1 MSVYSYKA
9 KNFKGDDLKGS
20 VEAKDRKQAVA
31 ILREKQIFPYFL
43 AEKKESFFGYLYRKI
58 FQKVSIS
65 DVANFTRQLATMI
78 NAGLPLTEALV
89 ILKTQSKSQIA
100 EASASILR
108 DVEGGSSL
116 ADALGKFPRI
126 FSPVYIALVRAGEAA
141 GVLDNILNRLADNL
155 ENQREFRAKIKGA
168 LTYPIIVVTGMIA
181 VMLIMM
187 IFVIPKLTSLYS
199 EFNATLPQTTRILIS
214 LSNWLVK
221 LWWLLPVL
229 FVGAIYVFRLINST
243 TTGRRKID
251 ELKFRIPIAGKL
263 QNQIT
268 LAELTRTLGLLAGAG
283 VSIVEALPIAAKTA
297 GNLVIEEGVLAAN
310 KQVEKGFN
318 LSAALAEN
326 PFFPPIISQM
336 ISVGEE
342 TGKLDEV
349 LLKVSKYFQSESE
362 ESLKG
367 LTSAIEPLI
376 MILLGVGV
384 GFLVIAI
391 IMPIY
396 NLTSQF

>member
-1 MSVYSYKA
+1 MTVYLYKA
-9 KNFKGDDLKGS
+9 KDLNGSDLSGS

-31 ILREKQIFPYFL
+31 VLREKRIFPYSLTEKREDFL
-43 AEKKESFFGYLYRKI
+43 TYLYKKI
-58 FQKVSIS
+58 FQRISLS

-89 ILKTQSKSQIA
+89 ILKSQGKSQIA
-100 EASASILR
+100 EISASILR

-116 ADALGKFPRI
+116 ATALEKFPGV
-126 FSPVYIALVRAGEAA
+126 FSPVFVALVRAGEAA

-168 LTYPIIVVTGMIA
+168 LTYPVIVVTGMIA
-181 VMLIMM
+181 VMLVMM

-199 EFNATLPQTTRILIS
+199 EFNATLPQSTKILIS
-214 LSNWLVK
+214 LSNWMVR
-221 LWWLLPVL
+221 LWWLLPIL
-229 FVGAIYVFRLINST
+229 AVGIIYVFRLINST
-243 TTGRRKID
+243 TVGRRKID
-251 ELKFRIPIAGKL
+251 EIKFKIPIAGRL
-263 QNQIT
+263 QSQIT
-268 LAELTRTLGLLAGAG
+268 LAELTRTLGLLTGAG

-297 GNLVIEEGVLAAN
+297 GNLVIEEGILAAN